1 MDYKYE
7 DLEKVV
13 AEKETT
19 QKNEALLNKAKELGI
34 NLDEYKVD
42 EPENKGAGEETK
54 KQEDG
59 EKEGPEQKKS
69 PSESKAEINEAVAKS
84 IAEGI
89 AKAMKEVATKEE
101 TKETPKV
108 SL

>member
-19 QKNEALLNKAKELGI
+19 QKNEALLKKAKELGI

-42 EPENKGAGEETK
+42 QPENKGAGEEVK
-54 KQEDG
+54 KQTKDG
-59 EKEGPEQKKS
+59 EKDPKQEKS

-89 AKAMKEVATKEE
+89 AKAMKEVTNKEE
-101 TKETPKV
+101 TKEQPKV